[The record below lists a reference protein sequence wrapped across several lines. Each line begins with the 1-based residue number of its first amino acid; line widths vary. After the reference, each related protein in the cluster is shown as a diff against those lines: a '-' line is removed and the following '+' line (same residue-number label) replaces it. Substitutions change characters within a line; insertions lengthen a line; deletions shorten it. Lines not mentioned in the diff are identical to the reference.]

1 MKQETQPRM
10 DTNEREI
17 GDWACAQYV
26 AEQRDGLR
34 LSEVSEAYWRLP
46 FCEF

>member
-1 MKQETQPRM
+1 MKQKTQPEWP
-10 DTNEREI
+10 NEREI

-26 AEQRDGLR
+26 AEQSDGLR
-34 LSEVSEAYWRLP
+34 LSEISEAYWRLP